1 MKSIG
6 TVESVLNIQEMSKK
20 RCFAVTGT
28 KRGQGECPR
37 YFQTPLETV
46 QLATTL

>member
-1 MKSIG
+1 MKSID
-6 TVESVLNIQEMSKK
+6 TVESVLNIQEISKK

-37 YFQTPLETV
+37 YFQTRLETA
-46 QLATTL
+46 QIASTL